1 MKKKNLFFVLSVV
14 KTKMSVKLKLNAEI
28 LKEKCHIPSHIKK
41 GMTNI
46 GAANEFGVPRYE
58 R

>member
-1 MKKKNLFFVLSVV
+1 
-14 KTKMSVKLKLNAEI
+14 MSVKLKLNAEI

-46 GAANEFGVPRYE
+46 GAANKFGVPRCE